1 MTWMHRAMVMLA
13 LAALTGLSG
22 VPILAIMF
30 AVAGLLMLDAVL
42 IASLLRLV
50 GRLRWR

>member
-1 MTWMHRAMVMLA
+1 MTLMHRAIIMLV
-13 LAALTGLSG
+13 LAALIGLAG

-50 GRLRWR
+50 GKLRGR